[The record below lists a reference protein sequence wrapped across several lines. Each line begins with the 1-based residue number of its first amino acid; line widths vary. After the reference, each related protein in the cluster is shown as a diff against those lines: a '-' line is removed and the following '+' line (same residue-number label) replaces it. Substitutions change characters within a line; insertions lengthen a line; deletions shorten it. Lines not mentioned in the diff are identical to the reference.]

1 MTTSPPARPSRP
13 ARRARLLL
21 GCAVVAL
28 LAACRET
35 VPAPAAAP
43 EPSPS
48 PSPAA
53 AAPRAPA
60 PLLKEAVAL
69 EPVGTVALSA
79 SSEVVVDAGAT
90 FRIELSRPCA
100 DARVLL
106 LDARDALVE
115 AAGTQELGA
124 GTRLTLAP
132 TTPLVP
138 AGRYTLK
145 VDGATTRELHDA
157 AGDAHAPL
165 TFALLVAGE
174 PPAPEP
180 KAKPKKRKR

>member
-1 MTTSPPARPSRP
+1 MTTSPRARSSRP
-13 ARRARLLL
+13 APRTRLLL

-28 LAACRET
+28 LAAACRET
-35 VPAPAAAP
+35 VPAAAAAP
-43 EPSPS
+43 EPA
-48 PSPAA
+48 PSPAP
-53 AAPRAPA
+53 AAPPAPA
-60 PLLKEAVAL
+60 PVLKEAVAL

-90 FRIELSRPCA
+90 FRIELSRACA

-106 LDARDALVE
+106 LDGRDALVE

-132 TTPLVP
+132 SVPLVP
-138 AGRYTLK
+138 AGRYTLR
-145 VDGATTRELHDA
+145 VDGATTREFHDA
-157 AGDAHAPL
+157 AGEAHAPL